1 MIFVSYSMSTV
12 VVILA
17 VLQTAVTETI
27 GNKNGTNNY
36 DPEKIDVSKGENNTF
51 HLCSGWANPY
61 YQIKCW
67 SAYISNSEI
76 HEISTNS
83 NEITLILS
91 IIDYANENEIVLQN
105 RPGYHG
111 DGYPFDGRG
120 QILAHAFFPGRD
132 RGGDAHFDKEEIWLL
147 QNDSNEEDYWL
158 GYGERARTE
167 APIAQRQRQRQ
178 RRRRRRRRRR

>member
-36 DPEKIDVSKGENNTF
+36 DPEKIDVRKGENNTF

-61 YQIKCW
+61 YEIKCW

-105 RPGYHG
+105 RPSSTYLLMNRKRTKMSKELREK
-111 DGYPFDGRG
+111 YKKIS
-120 QILAHAFFPGRD
+120 Q
-132 RGGDAHFDKEEIWLL
+132 DAYYDYKAIP
-147 QNDSNEEDYWL
+147 QNDCE
-158 GYGERARTE
+158 
-167 APIAQRQRQRQ
+167 
-178 RRRRRRRRRR
+178 